1 MVIYGYARVSGT
13 GQDLELQV
21 KELEQAGVPTE
32 NIYAEKFTG
41 TTKDRPKWQEL
52 YDKLQKG
59 DTVYFTKVDR
69 IGRTVRVA
77 VDIVNDLLDKG
88 IKVNVIQLGGF
99 VDNKTAMGKIM
110 FNFLSVMAE
119 FEHDLIVER
128 LANGKAYAKKHN
140 PNYREGRPKRRITN
154 RYKKIYEYSLTHSI
168 RETALTTGVSE
179 STVKRIK
186 RQIRESESEHHD

>member
-1 MVIYGYARVSGT
+1 MIYGYARVSGT
-13 GQDLELQV
+13 GQDLEQQV
-21 KELEQAGVPTE
+21 KELEQAGVPAE

-41 TTKDRPKWQEL
+41 TTQDRPKWQEL

-77 VDIVNDLLDKG
+77 VDIVGDLLDKG
-88 IKVNVIQLGGF
+88 IKVYIVQLGGY
-99 VDNKTAMGKIM
+99 VNNSTALGKIM

-128 LANGKAYAKKHN
+128 LATGKAYAKKHN
-140 PNYREGRPKRRITN
+140 PNYKEGRPKRRITN

-186 RQIRESESEHHD
+186 RQIRESESEQNG

>member
-1 MVIYGYARVSGT
+1 MIYGYARVSGT

-21 KELEQAGVPTE
+21 KQLEQAGVPKE
-32 NIYAEKFTG
+32 NIFAEKFTG
-41 TTKDRPKWQEL
+41 TTQERPKWKKL
-52 YDKLQKG
+52 YGQLQKG
-59 DTVYFTKVDR
+59 DEIYFTKVDR

-77 VDIVNDLLDKG
+77 VDIVDDLLSKG
-88 IKVNVIQLGGF
+88 IKVYILQLGGY
-99 VDNKTAMGKIM
+99 VDNSTPIGKIM
-110 FNFLSVMAE
+110 FNFLTVMAE

-128 LANGKAYAKKHN
+128 LATGKAYAKKHN

-186 RQIRESESEHHD
+186 RQIRESEMKENG

>member
-1 MVIYGYARVSGT
+1 MIYGYARVSGT
-13 GQDLELQV
+13 GQDLELQC
-21 KELEQAGVPTE
+21 KELEQAGVPAE

-41 TTKDRPKWQEL
+41 TTQDRPKWNEL
-52 YDKLQKG
+52 YNKLQKG

-77 VDIVNDLLDKG
+77 VDIVNDLLSKG
-88 IKVNVIQLGGF
+88 IKVNVIQLGGYI
-99 VDNKTAMGKIM
+99 DNSTLKGKLM
-110 FNFLSVMAE
+110 FNMLSVMAE

-140 PNYREGRPKRRITN
+140 PNYKEGRPKRRITN

>member
-1 MVIYGYARVSGT
+1 MIYGYARVSGT

-21 KELEQAGVPTE
+21 KELEQAGVPAE

-41 TTKDRPKWQEL
+41 TTQDRPKWNEL
-52 YDKLQKG
+52 YNKLQKG

-128 LANGKAYAKKHN
+128 LATGKAYAKKHN

-154 RYKKIYEYSLTHSI
+154 RYKRIYEYSLTHSI

-186 RQIRESESEHHD
+186 RQIRESESEQND

>member
-1 MVIYGYARVSGT
+1 MIYGYARVSGT

-21 KELEQAGVPTE
+21 KELEQAGVPAE

-41 TTKDRPKWQEL
+41 TTSNRPKWNEL
-52 YDKLQKG
+52 YNKLQKG
-59 DTVYFTKVDR
+59 DVVYFTKVDR

-88 IKVNVIQLGGF
+88 IKVYIVQLGGY
-99 VDNKTAMGKIM
+99 VNTDTPVGKIM

-140 PNYREGRPKRRITN
+140 PNYKEGRPKRRITN
-154 RYKKIYEYSLTHSI
+154 RYKRIYEYSLTHSI

-186 RQIRESESEHHD
+186 RQIRESESAKND

>member
-1 MVIYGYARVSGT
+1 MIYGYARVSGT
-13 GQDLELQV
+13 GQDLELQC
-21 KELEQAGVPTE
+21 KELEQAGVPAE

-41 TTKDRPKWQEL
+41 TTQDRPKWNEL
-52 YDKLQKG
+52 YNKLQKG

-77 VDIVNDLLDKG
+77 VDIVNDLLSKG
-88 IKVNVIQLGGF
+88 IKVNILQLGGF
-99 VDNKTAMGKIM
+99 VDNSTLKGKLM
-110 FNFLSVMAE
+110 FNMLSVMAE

>member
-1 MVIYGYARVSGT
+1 MIYGYARVSGT

-21 KELEQAGVPTE
+21 KELEQAGVPAE

-41 TTKDRPKWQEL
+41 TTRNRPKWQKL
-52 YDKLQKG
+52 YDNLQKG

-154 RYKKIYEYSLTHSI
+154 RYKRIYEYSLTHSI

-186 RQIRESESEHHD
+186 RQIRESEKENG

>member
-1 MVIYGYARVSGT
+1 MIYGYARVSGT
-13 GQDLELQV
+13 GQDLELQM
-21 KELEQAGVPTE
+21 KELEQEGVPAE

-41 TTKDRPKWQEL
+41 TTQERPKWNEL

-77 VDIVNDLLDKG
+77 VDIVSDLLSKG
-88 IKVNVIQLGGF
+88 VKVYIVQLGGY
-99 VDNKTAMGKIM
+99 VDNSTLKGKLM
-110 FNFLSVMAE
+110 FNMLSVMAE

-154 RYKKIYEYSLTHSI
+154 RYKRIYEYSLTHSI

-186 RQIRESESEHHD
+186 RQIRESESEHHG

>member
-1 MVIYGYARVSGT
+1 MIYGYARVSGT
-13 GQDLELQV
+13 GQDLELQM
-21 KELEQAGVPTE
+21 KELEQEGVPAE

-41 TTKDRPKWQEL
+41 TTQERPKWNEL

-77 VDIVNDLLDKG
+77 VDIVSDLLSKG
-88 IKVNVIQLGGF
+88 VKVYIVQLGGY
-99 VDNKTAMGKIM
+99 VDNSTLKGKLM
-110 FNFLSVMAE
+110 FNMLSVMAE

-154 RYKKIYEYSLTHSI
+154 RYKRIYEYSLTHSI

-186 RQIRESESEHHD
+186 RQIRESESEQNG

>member
-1 MVIYGYARVSGT
+1 MIYGYARVSGT

-21 KELEQAGVPTE
+21 KELEQAGVPAE

-41 TTKDRPKWQEL
+41 TTSNRPKWQEL

-186 RQIRESESEHHD
+186 RQIRESESAKND

>member
-1 MVIYGYARVSGT
+1 MIYGYARVSGT

-41 TTKDRPKWQEL
+41 TTRNRPKWQKL
-52 YDKLQKG
+52 YGQLQK
-59 DTVYFTKVDR
+59 DDEIYFTKVDR

-77 VDIVNDLLDKG
+77 VDIVDDLLSKG
-88 IKVNVIQLGGF
+88 VKVYIVQLGGY
-99 VDNKTAMGKIM
+99 VDNKTPIGKIM
-110 FNFLSVMAE
+110 FNFLTVMAE

-154 RYKKIYEYSLTHSI
+154 RYKRIYEYSLTHSI

>member
-1 MVIYGYARVSGT
+1 MIYGYARVSGT
-13 GQDLELQV
+13 GQDLELQM
-21 KELEQAGVPTE
+21 KELEQEGVPAE

-41 TTKDRPKWQEL
+41 TTQERPKWNEL

-77 VDIVNDLLDKG
+77 VDIVSDLLSKG
-88 IKVNVIQLGGF
+88 VKVYIVQLGGY
-99 VDNKTAMGKIM
+99 VDNSTLKGKLM
-110 FNFLSVMAE
+110 FNMLSVMAE

-128 LANGKAYAKKHN
+128 LATGKAYAKKHN
-140 PNYREGRPKRRITN
+140 PNYKEGRPKRRITN
-154 RYKKIYEYSLTHSI
+154 RYKRIYEYSLTHSI

-186 RQIRESESEHHD
+186 RQIRESEKAND

>member
-21 KELEQAGVPTE
+21 KELEQAGVPAE

-41 TTKDRPKWQEL
+41 TTSNRPKWQEL

-140 PNYREGRPKRRITN
+140 PNYKEGRPKRRITN
-154 RYKKIYEYSLTHSI
+154 RYRKIYEYSLTHSI

-186 RQIRESESEHHD
+186 RQIRESESAKND

>member
-1 MVIYGYARVSGT
+1 MIYGYARVSGT

-21 KELEQAGVPTE
+21 KELEQAGVPAE

-41 TTKDRPKWQEL
+41 TTSNRPKWQEL
-52 YDKLQKG
+52 YDKLQKD

-140 PNYREGRPKRRITN
+140 PNYKEGRPKRRITN
-154 RYKKIYEYSLTHSI
+154 RYKRIYEYSLTHSI

-186 RQIRESESEHHD
+186 RQIRESEQQNNG

>member
-1 MVIYGYARVSGT
+1 MIYGYARVSGT

-21 KELEQAGVPTE
+21 KELEQAGVPAT

-41 TTKDRPKWQEL
+41 TTSNRPKWQEL
-52 YDKLQKG
+52 YNKLQKG
-59 DTVYFTKVDR
+59 DVIYFTKVDR

-88 IKVNVIQLGGF
+88 IKVNILQLGGF

-128 LANGKAYAKKHN
+128 LATGKAYAKKHN

-186 RQIRESESEHHD
+186 RQIRESEQQNND

>member
-21 KELEQAGVPTE
+21 KELEQAGVPAE

-41 TTKDRPKWQEL
+41 TTSNRPKWQEL

-186 RQIRESESEHHD
+186 RQIRESEKQNNG

>member
-1 MVIYGYARVSGT
+1 MIYGYARVSGT
-13 GQDLELQV
+13 GQDLELQC
-21 KELEQAGVPTE
+21 KELEQAGVPAT

-41 TTKDRPKWQEL
+41 TTQDRPKWNEL
-52 YDKLQKG
+52 YNKLQKG

-154 RYKKIYEYSLTHSI
+154 RYKRIYEYSLTHSI

-186 RQIRESESEHHD
+186 RQIRESEQQHD